1 MQNKEDKRLFL
12 IDAMA
17 LVYRSYFALMSSP
30 RMTSTGKNTNAQF
43 GFTNAILELIKNQN
57 PSHLAVVWDA
67 PGPTKR
73 HEVYPEYKAN
83 RLEVPEDIRAAI
95 PDIKKITEAFQMPN
109 IELQGYE
116 ADDIIGSLAFKASEA
131 GFEVFMVTPDK
142 DYGQLVGP
150 NRYMY
155 KPGSRGSG
163 FEILG
168 EEEIKELWGI
178 DTPMQLIDI
187 LGLMGDSSDNIPGI
201 HGIGEKTASKLIKKY
216 GSIKGI
222 IENKEEIK
230 GKMGERIRENVD
242 IALLS
247 YDLATIDLEVPLEFV
262 FEDYKI
268 EAMDAEKVQTVFA
281 ELEFRSL
288 AKRIFGDVNTSQQG
302 DLFSASDSG
311 FGQDNTKELMQDMFS
326 LKTIENTEKEYILI
340 QTEEE
345 LLNFIEKAKK
355 QDAIAFDTETSALD
369 PLNSDLAGISFS
381 WKKDQA
387 YYVACPQDKE
397 SCIAFLEPIKALFE
411 NPNIQWIGHNI
422 KYDQLVLMQYG
433 FQFTENYFD
442 TLVAIYVLQPESK
455 KNLEAVSEQFL
466 QYQMI
471 PIESLIGKKGKNQKK
486 MTDLNPEEVLDYAAE
501 DADVTFQLKEVF
513 EKMLQE
519 EEQWD
524 LFAKIDNPLVLVLT
538 KMQWEGVNVDEAFL
552 NEYSKQ
558 LNEAIEKAAQNIYAG
573 AGMEF
578 NIASPKQLGEVLFDH
593 LKLDDKA
600 KKTKTGQYKTGED
613 ILLKLQHKDPI
624 INDILVYRELSKLRS
639 TYADALPKL
648 IHPETQ
654 HIHTTLNQTTV
665 STGRLSSNQPNLQ
678 NIPIRTE
685 IGRMIRKAFIP
696 RSADYTL
703 LSVDYSQ
710 IELRIVAALSGDES
724 MIKAFKENKDIH
736 KSTAAK
742 VYGLEEEEVSK
753 DQRRNAKA
761 VNFGIIYGQSAFGLS
776 QSLNIS
782 RTEAKNIIDNYFEQ
796 YPSIQKYMDETI
808 AFAREHEYVE
818 TLKGRKVVLDNINSK
833 NFTVRGF
840 AERLAINARIQGSAA
855 EMIKIAMIAIQKE
868 LEEKNY
874 KTKMILQVHDE
885 LIFDVHIDEKESI
898 EKMVKEKMENA
909 MELPNNVPVI
919 AEAGF
924 GKNWL
929 EAH

>member
-17 LVYRSYFALMSSP
+17 LVYRSYFALISSP
-30 RMTSTGKNTNAQF
+30 RVTSTGKNTNAQF
-43 GFTNAILELIKNQN
+43 GFTNAVLELIKNQN
-57 PSHLAVVWDA
+57 PTHLAVVWDA

-73 HEVYPEYKAN
+73 HEVYPDYKAN

-95 PDIKKITEAFQMPN
+95 PDIKKITEAFKMPN

-168 EEEIKELWGI
+168 EKEIKELWGI
-178 DTPMQLIDI
+178 DEPMQLIDI
-187 LGLMGDSSDNIPGI
+187 LGLMGDSSDNIPGV
-201 HGIGEKTASKLIKKY
+201 HGIGEKTASKLIKQY

-242 IALLS
+242 IALMS
-247 YDLATIDLEVPLEFV
+247 YNLATIDLNVPLDFV
-262 FEDYKI
+262 FEDYEI
-268 EAMDAEKVQTVFA
+268 EAMDAEKVQEVFA
-281 ELEFRSL
+281 DLEFRTL
-288 AKRIFGDVNTSQQG
+288 AKRIFGDVNSSEQG
-302 DLFSASDSG
+302 DLFSSSASG
-311 FGQDNTKELMQDMFS
+311 FGQENAKELMQDMFS
-326 LKTIENTEKEYILI
+326 LKTIENIEKDYILIETEKE
-340 QTEEE
+340 
-345 LLNFIEKAKK
+345 LLEFIEKANKENC
-355 QDAIAFDTETSALD
+355 IAFDTETSGLD
-369 PLNSDLAGISFS
+369 PLNSDLAGIAFS
-381 WKKDQA
+381 WKENQA
-387 YYVACPQDKE
+387 YYIACPKE
-397 SCIAFLEPIKALFE
+397 KKHSEEFLEPIKNLFK

-433 FQFTENYFD
+433 FQFSDNYFD
-442 TLVAIYVLQPESK
+442 TLVAYYVLHPESRK
-455 KNLEAVSEQFL
+455 SLEAASEQFL
-466 QYQMI
+466 NYQMI
-471 PIESLIGKKGKNQKK
+471 PIEKLIGKKGRNQKK
-486 MTDLNPEEVLDYAAE
+486 MTDLEPSEVLNYAAE
-501 DADVTFQLKEVF
+501 DADITFQLKEIF
-513 EKMLQE
+513 EDMLHKE
-519 EEQWD
+519 KQWD
-524 LFAKIDNPLVLVLT
+524 LFEKIDNPLVLVLT

-552 NEYSKQ
+552 KEYSTQ
-558 LNEAIEKAAQNIYAG
+558 LNDAIEKAAQNIYAG

-639 TYADALPKL
+639 TYAEALPKL
-648 IHPETQ
+648 IHPQTK

-696 RSADYTL
+696 KDKNHIL

-736 KSTAAK
+736 RATAAK
-742 VYGLEEEEVSK
+742 VYGIKEEEVNN

-776 QSLNIS
+776 ETLAIS

-796 YPSIQKYMDETI
+796 YPSIQKYMEETI
-808 AFAREHEYVE
+808 AYAREYEYVK
-818 TLKGRKVVLDNINSK
+818 TLKGRKVILDNINSK

-868 LEEKNY
+868 LEEKNF
-874 KTKMILQVHDE
+874 KSKMILQVHDE
-885 LIFDVHIDEKESI
+885 LIFDVHIEEQEEI
-898 EKMVKEKMENA
+898 EKMVKQKMENA
-909 MELPNNVPVI
+909 MQLPNDVPII